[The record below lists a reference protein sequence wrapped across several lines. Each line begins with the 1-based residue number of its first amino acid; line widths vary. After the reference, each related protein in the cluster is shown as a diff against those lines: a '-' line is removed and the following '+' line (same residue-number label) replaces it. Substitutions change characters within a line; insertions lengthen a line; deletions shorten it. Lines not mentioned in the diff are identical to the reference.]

1 MSYDFETL
9 LKITAILRGENGCP
23 WDKKQNP
30 DSMRKYIIEEA
41 YETTQAIE
49 DNDETELCEEL
60 GDLLFQVV
68 FQAQMAKERGAF
80 DINDVIKGIS
90 EKMVTRHPHIFGGDN
105 ADDFAGLAGSDNT
118 AFLGKWEDNKKKEKG
133 YRTQTEVLRAIPPSL
148 PALMRADKVLFKAE
162 NAGLNMSEVD
172 RSFTDAR
179 ALAEEVAAL
188 NNADKDSRDE
198 KIGDIILKLSNISRK
213 MQLNT
218 EFSLTKATEKFI
230 NKFEYIESSA
240 EDNNIQLKVMSA
252 GLKKSL
258 WNSDGLSAADEE

>member
-1 MSYDFETL
+1 MSYKFEKL
-9 LKITAILRGENGCP
+9 LNITSILRGENGCP

-49 DNDETELCEEL
+49 DNDEAELCEEL

-80 DINDVIKGIS
+80 DIDDVIEGIS
-90 EKMVTRHPHIFGGDN
+90 KKMVMRHPHIFGGEG
-105 ADDFAGLAGSDNT
+105 AEDFAGLAGENNK
-118 AFLGKWEDNKKKEKG
+118 AFLGKWEDKKKEEKG

-162 NAGLNMSEVD
+162 NAGLDLGEVD
-172 RSFTDAR
+172 ESFVRPA
-179 ALAEEVAAL
+179 ALADEVAAL
-188 NNADKDSRDE
+188 ESAEGDDYE
-198 KIGDIILKLSNISRK
+198 VKIGDIILKLSNISRK
-213 MQLNT
+213 LQLNT

-230 NKFEYIESSA
+230 NKFEYIE
-240 EDNNIQLKVMSA
+240 
-252 GLKKSL
+252 
-258 WNSDGLSAADEE
+258 